1 MARGLEANGILRHI
15 PVVVQRDERVVGG
28 EGIENK
34 TLKRDGEDHTKP
46 TGSKA
51 GGRKNNSLESDSG
64 ETVYKSVRCLDK
76 VCNVCGRKDNVM
88 TLVV

>member
-1 MARGLEANGILRHI
+1 M
-15 PVVVQRDERVVGG
+15 
-28 EGIENK
+28 
-34 TLKRDGEDHTKP
+34 LKRDGEDHTKP

-51 GGRKNNSLESDSG
+51 GGRKNNSLESDSAIGRHCG